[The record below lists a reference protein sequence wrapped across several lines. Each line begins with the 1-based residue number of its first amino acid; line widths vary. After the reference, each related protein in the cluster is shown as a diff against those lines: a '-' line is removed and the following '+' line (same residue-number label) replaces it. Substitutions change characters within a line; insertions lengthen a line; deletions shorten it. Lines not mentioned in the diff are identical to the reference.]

1 MQNIHKLK
9 YTGFLFLSNQKEMLS
24 FVATR
29 MKVEDI
35 MLSEI
40 SQAQTNVFLTQM
52 LKLKKNKAVVN
63 NGYKG

>member
-9 YTGFLFLSNQKEMLS
+9 YIGFFLSNQKEMLS

-52 LKLKKNKAVVN
+52 LKLKKNKAAVN